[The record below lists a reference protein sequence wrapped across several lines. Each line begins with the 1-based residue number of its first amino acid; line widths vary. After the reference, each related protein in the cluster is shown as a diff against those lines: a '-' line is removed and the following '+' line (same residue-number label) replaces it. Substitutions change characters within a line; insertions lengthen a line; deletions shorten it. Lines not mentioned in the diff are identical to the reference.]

1 MLSYAWEKD
10 FAFPSQKTLSEDI
23 GLSERRIR
31 DLLKELEKRGY
42 ISIHR
47 FGFNSPNTYKLLV
60 LPEDKNLDKS
70 FDKIFGKKI
79 AEKNSKA
86 KDSRSKRHNSAEP
99 TSSVLPPN
107 NTNIN
112 KHEHCSKK
120 TKKNSNSS
128 SILKTTKLKTKKLKR
143 K

>member
-31 DLLKELEKRGY
+31 DLLKELKIKGY
-42 ISIHR
+42 IEIHR
-47 FGFNSPNTYKLLV
+47 IGFNSPNTYKLLV
-60 LPEDKNLDKS
+60 LPEDKHLDKS
-70 FDKIFGKKI
+70 FDDIFGKKI